1 MFFKRVLAA
10 ACVAAGLVGLS
21 GALHAAPV
29 IKTDII
35 MIVDESGSMGSVQA
49 NLRNNIGLFASIL
62 TASGIDAQYG
72 LVGYGNNAIVPRMLT
87 NLTTASG
94 FGTAA
99 LGLVAS
105 GGTEPGYVATAFA
118 LNALDGQASTFN
130 FRTDS
135 VKNIIIFTDEPT
147 NGDSGRGAIG
157 GVNITSGSGTTG
169 RDLIDSVL
177 KSNNALFNAVL
188 SPFTIGSTTRNSYEL
203 LATGNGGQVFN
214 LASLNTNNQATVEAF
229 VTTFAE
235 AKAKETRDFCDR
247 FPNDPA
253 CQPNGVP
260 EPGVLV
266 LLGLGLVGV
275 GALRRRLHQS

>member
-10 ACVAAGLVGLS
+10 ACLAAGLVGLS

-35 MIVDESGSMGSVQA
+35 MIVDESGSMGGIQT

-62 TASGIDAQYG
+62 SASGIDAQYG
-72 LVGYGNNAIVPRMLT
+72 LVGYGSSSVLPRMLT
-87 NLTTASG
+87 DLTTASG

-99 LGLVAS
+99 LGLLTNGA
-105 GGTEPGYVATAFA
+105 TEPGYVATAFA
-118 LNALDGQASTFN
+118 LNALDGQASKFT

-147 NGDSGRGAIG
+147 NGDFGRGAIG
-157 GVNITSGSGTTG
+157 SVNITSNAAG
-169 RDLIDSVL
+169 RELIDSVL

-188 SPFTIGSTTRNSYEL
+188 SPFTTGSSTRNSYEL
-203 LATGNGGQVFN
+203 LATENGGQVFN
-214 LASLNTNNQATVEAF
+214 LASLNTTNQATVQAF

-275 GALRRRLHQS
+275 GAMRRRLHQS

>member
-10 ACVAAGLVGLS
+10 ACLAAGLVGLS

-35 MIVDESGSMGSVQA
+35 MIVDESGSMGGIQT

-62 TASGIDAQYG
+62 SASGIDAQYG
-72 LVGYGNNAIVPRMLT
+72 LVGYGSSSVLPRMLT
-87 NLTTASG
+87 DLTTASG

-99 LGLVAS
+99 LGLLTNGA
-105 GGTEPGYVATAFA
+105 TEPGYVATAFA
-118 LNALDGQASTFN
+118 LNALDGQASKFT

-147 NGDSGRGAIG
+147 NGDFGRGSIG
-157 GVNITSGSGTTG
+157 SVNITSNAAG
-169 RDLIDSVL
+169 RELIDSVL

-188 SPFTIGSTTRNSYEL
+188 SPFTTGSSTRNSYEL
-203 LATGNGGQVFN
+203 LATENGGQVFN
-214 LASLNTNNQATVEAF
+214 LASLNTTNQATVQAF

-275 GALRRRLHQS
+275 GAMRRRLHQS